1 MAIKRVFQ
9 KEPVLSIAACLA
21 LVSSCFVLPD
31 AEYLGYI
38 DFRTL
43 AILFSLMTVMAGLR
57 GQGVFDRLGRALLSH
72 TRTTL
77 QLTAVLVGLCFF
89 SSMVITN
96 DVSLLTFVPFTFV
109 VVNSLDA
116 AVRDKLLLPIVCMQT
131 IAANL
136 GSMLTPLGNP
146 QNLYLY
152 GKSGMDMGSFVL
164 LMLPYSIL
172 SLALLALWAVGLC
185 RRGAKIS
192 MAHSAAAASPNKAL
206 LSLYSILFVLCLL
219 VVLRVLPYGIA
230 FAAVLACVLLADRN
244 TLCRVDYSLILTFVM
259 LFIGYGITTAA
270 VGIILTCSRIL
281 DGITDPLLAFVYDRV
296 NTKFGKLRILLV
308 AGYLI
313 EALALYG
320 MFTGF
325 SSKGLGLP
333 VFALL
338 YIVYIIGYTITNMTA
353 QTIPAI
359 MTNDPRQRPTIGVWT
374 TAFNYLVPM
383 AMSMIFNVVLLP
395 KCGGTYNQAFLSA
408 ACNMTLLAAGIGTA
422 LVCLGVSAY
431 DKPETF
437 VGTKKSEPLKMSDI
451 IEVLKHNRP
460 LQCYIASNASD
471 KLAQQ
476 VASQAIINTLFNGIL
491 IGNMG
496 LATILTVISM
506 VPSIF
511 FAAFGAKYVGKHGS
525 KNGIVTWTYVSM
537 TITAVLVL
545 FFIFGDPTQIG
556 VMGSPSMILYVVL
569 TLLQNGS
576 NMCITT
582 SNTSYMADAIDFELD
597 RSGRYIPAVVSGT
610 YSLVDKLITSFAAVI
625 ATGAVALLGYTTT
638 MPQPTDPCTSAI
650 FWMTLSLKFGLPLI
664 GWVIT
669 LVAMRECP
677 LTKEE
682 MVNVQK
688 RIAEKKAAAQS
699 EFYKKQLQ

>member
-1 MAIKRVFQ
+1 MFKKKPTASEIDGVQYRRAKTWQ
-9 KEPVLSIAACLA
+9 IICYACNA
-21 LVSSCFVLPD
+21 LV
-31 AEYLGYI
+31 
-38 DFRTL
+38 
-43 AILFSLMTVMAGLR
+43 
-57 GQGVFDRLGRALLSH
+57 
-72 TRTTL
+72 
-77 QLTAVLVGLCFF
+77 
-89 SSMVITN
+89 
-96 DVSLLTFVPFTFV
+96 
-109 VVNSLDA
+109 
-116 AVRDKLLLPIVCMQT
+116 
-131 IAANL
+131 
-136 GSMLTPLGNP
+136 
-146 QNLYLY
+146 
-152 GKSGMDMGSFVL
+152 GMSV
-164 LMLPYSIL
+164 
-172 SLALLALWAVGLC
+172 
-185 RRGAKIS
+185 
-192 MAHSAAAASPNKAL
+192 
-206 LSLYSILFVLCLL
+206 
-219 VVLRVLPYGIA
+219 
-230 FAAVLACVLLADRN
+230 
-244 TLCRVDYSLILTFVM
+244 YSLIGM
-259 LFIGYGITTAA
+259 ASYSASIGYGITTAA
-270 VGIILTCSRIL
+270 VGIILTCTRIL
-281 DGITDPLLAFVYDRV
+281 DGITDPMLAFVYDRV
-296 NTKFGKLRILLV
+296 NTRFGKLRILLV

-313 EALALYG
+313 EAAALYA

-338 YIVYIIGYTITNMTA
+338 YVVYIIGYTVTNMTA

-359 MTNDPRQRPTIGVWT
+359 MTNDPHQRPTIGVWS

-383 AMSMIFNVVLLP
+383 IMSMVLNVVLLP
-395 KCGGTYNQAFLSA
+395 KFGGEYNQAFLTA
-408 ACNMTLLAAGIGTA
+408 ACNVTLIVAAIGTL
-422 LVCLGVSAY
+422 LVCLGVSGY
-431 DKPETF
+431 DKPEYF
-437 VGTKKSEPLKMSDI
+437 VGTKKTEPLKMADI
-451 IEVLKHNRP
+451 IEVLKNNKP

-476 VASQAIINTLFNGIL
+476 VGSQAIINTLFNGIL

-525 KNGIVTWTYVSM
+525 KNGIVTWSYVSM

-545 FFIFGDPTQIG
+545 FFIFGNPSQIG
-556 VMGSPSMILYVVL
+556 VMGSPSMIIYVIL

-582 SNTSYMADAIDFELD
+582 ANTSYMADAIDYELD

-638 MPQPTDPCTSAI
+638 MPQPTDALTPAI
-650 FWMTLSLKFGLPLI
+650 FWMTLILKYGLPLI

-669 LVAMRECP
+669 LCAMRSCP

-688 RIAEKKAAAQS
+688 RIAEKKAAAKA
-699 EFYKKQLQ
+699 EVIAENMK

>member
-1 MAIKRVFQ
+1 MFKKKPTASEVDGVQYRRAKLWQI
-9 KEPVLSIAACLA
+9 ICYACN
-21 LVSSCFVLPD
+21 
-31 AEYLGYI
+31 G
-38 DFRTL
+38 
-43 AILFSLMTVMAGLR
+43 
-57 GQGVFDRLGRALLSH
+57 
-72 TRTTL
+72 
-77 QLTAVLVGLCFF
+77 LVGM
-89 SSMVITN
+89 SV
-96 DVSLLTFVPFTFV
+96 
-109 VVNSLDA
+109 
-116 AVRDKLLLPIVCMQT
+116 
-131 IAANL
+131 
-136 GSMLTPLGNP
+136 
-146 QNLYLY
+146 
-152 GKSGMDMGSFVL
+152 
-164 LMLPYSIL
+164 
-172 SLALLALWAVGLC
+172 
-185 RRGAKIS
+185 
-192 MAHSAAAASPNKAL
+192 
-206 LSLYSILFVLCLL
+206 
-219 VVLRVLPYGIA
+219 
-230 FAAVLACVLLADRN
+230 
-244 TLCRVDYSLILTFVM
+244 YSLIGM
-259 LFIGYGITTAA
+259 ASYSASIGYGITTAA

-296 NTKFGKLRILLV
+296 NTKFGKLRILMV
-308 AGYLI
+308 AGFLI

-422 LVCLGVSAY
+422 LVCLGVS
-431 DKPETF
+431 
-437 VGTKKSEPLKMSDI
+437 

-537 TITAVLVL
+537 TITAALVL
-545 FFIFGDPTQIG
+545 FFIFGDPKQIG

-576 NMCITT
+576 NMCVTT

-597 RSGRYIPAVVSGT
+597 RSGRYVPAVVSGT

>member
-1 MAIKRVFQ
+1 MFKKKPTASEVDGVQYRRAKLWQI
-9 KEPVLSIAACLA
+9 ICYACN
-21 LVSSCFVLPD
+21 
-31 AEYLGYI
+31 G
-38 DFRTL
+38 
-43 AILFSLMTVMAGLR
+43 
-57 GQGVFDRLGRALLSH
+57 
-72 TRTTL
+72 
-77 QLTAVLVGLCFF
+77 LVGM
-89 SSMVITN
+89 SV
-96 DVSLLTFVPFTFV
+96 
-109 VVNSLDA
+109 
-116 AVRDKLLLPIVCMQT
+116 
-131 IAANL
+131 
-136 GSMLTPLGNP
+136 
-146 QNLYLY
+146 
-152 GKSGMDMGSFVL
+152 
-164 LMLPYSIL
+164 
-172 SLALLALWAVGLC
+172 
-185 RRGAKIS
+185 
-192 MAHSAAAASPNKAL
+192 
-206 LSLYSILFVLCLL
+206 
-219 VVLRVLPYGIA
+219 
-230 FAAVLACVLLADRN
+230 
-244 TLCRVDYSLILTFVM
+244 YSLIGM
-259 LFIGYGITTAA
+259 ASYSASIGYGITTAA

-333 VFALL
+333 VFTLL

-451 IEVLKHNRP
+451 VEVLKHNRP

-511 FAAFGAKYVGKHGS
+511 FAAFGAKYVGKKGS
-525 KNGIVTWTYVSM
+525 KKGIVTWTCISM
-537 TITAVLVL
+537 AITSVLIL
-545 FFIFGDPTQIG
+545 FFIFTDTRQIG
-556 VMGSPSMILYVVL
+556 VIGSWNMIVYVLL

-582 SNTSYMADAIDFELD
+582 SNNSYMADTIDYELD

-610 YSLVDKLITSFAAVI
+610 YSLIDKLITSVAAVI
-625 ATGAVALLGYTTT
+625 ATGAVAILGYTTT
-638 MPQPTDPCTSAI
+638 MPQPTDAYTSGI
-650 FWMTLSLKFGLPLI
+650 FWMTLAIKYGLPML
-664 GWVIT
+664 GWLIT
-669 LVAMRECP
+669 LMAMLGCP

-688 RIAEKKAAAQS
+688 RIADKKDALRHEVIAEHMQ
-699 EFYKKQLQ
+699 